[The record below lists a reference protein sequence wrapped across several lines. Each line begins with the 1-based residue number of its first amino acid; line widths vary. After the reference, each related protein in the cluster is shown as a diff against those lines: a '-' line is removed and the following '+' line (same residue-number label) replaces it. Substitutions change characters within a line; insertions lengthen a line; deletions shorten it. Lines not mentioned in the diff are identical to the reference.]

1 MLIQVLFRIF
11 WDEAVT
17 GISEIH
23 SFNIIHMDVKPDN
36 FILVNGVVKVWPPP
50 LTPLLPKIIPNVL
63 GGGVWPP

>member
-1 MLIQVLFRIF
+1 MLIHVIFRIF

-36 FILVNGVVKVWPPP
+36 FILVNGVVKV
-50 LTPLLPKIIPNVL
+50 
-63 GGGVWPP
+63 